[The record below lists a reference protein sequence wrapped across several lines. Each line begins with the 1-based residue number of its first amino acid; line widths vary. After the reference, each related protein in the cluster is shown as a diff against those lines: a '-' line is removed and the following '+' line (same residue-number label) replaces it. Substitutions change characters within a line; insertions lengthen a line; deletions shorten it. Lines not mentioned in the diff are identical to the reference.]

1 MAAAEAEGDKA
12 EEEVK
17 RQEHDVSI
25 VLSYMDDEH
34 EKAAIEVRPLARAP
48 RPRALAPILTEADAF
63 VFG

>member
-34 EKAAIEVRPLARAP
+34 EKAAIEVRPSPAP
-48 RPRALAPILTEADAF
+48 LALAPILTEADAF

>member
-1 MAAAEAEGDKA
+1 MAAAEAEAVKA

-34 EKAAIEVRPLARAP
+34 EKAAIEVRPLVRAP
-48 RPRALAPILTEADAF
+48 RPHALAPILTEADAF

>member
-1 MAAAEAEGDKA
+1 MAAAEAEAVKA

-34 EKAAIEVRPLARAP
+34 ERRPSRCAPSFAPLVRTPSRQ
-48 RPRALAPILTEADAF
+48 F
-63 VFG
+63 